1 MDISSIV
8 WGVIAFIVGYFVG
21 VNATFNAIE
30 NDPSILDEL
39 EYQEYEEESDE
50 ETDDTNSIAI
60 YIEEVDG
67 HLFVYESGT
76 NKFMAHG
83 KTRQEMEDVLTERF
97 PNTIFAA
104 TEENLLQVR
113 FI

>member
-8 WGVIAFIVGYFVG
+8 WVVIAFIVGYFVG

-39 EYQEYEEESDE
+39 EYQEYEEEIDNIKQIS
-50 ETDDTNSIAI
+50 I
-60 YIEEVDG
+60 YIEEDNG

-83 KTRQEMEDVLTERF
+83 KTRQEMEDVLTARF